1 MQKDI
6 IKFNYNNGIVFK
18 FKNTRVA
25 VGTLSDHEDYIIE
38 FKTLS
43 NDPSK
48 RALHK
53 VLKDKIV
60 ITGLKISP
68 EAAFSLM
75 VGLQELLIKD
85 NHITLQ

>member
-1 MQKDI
+1 MKKI
-6 IKFNYNNGIVFK
+6 TKITYNGGNVFK

-43 NDPSK
+43 NDPSR

-53 VLKDKIV
+53 VEKDKIV

-85 NHITLQ
+85 NHITPE

>member
-1 MQKDI
+1 MAAM
-6 IKFNYNNGIVFK
+6 Y
-18 FKNTRVA
+18 
-25 VGTLSDHEDYIIE
+25 
-38 FKTLS
+38 
-43 NDPSK
+43 SK

-53 VLKDKIV
+53 VTKDKIV

-85 NHITLQ
+85 NHITPE

>member
-1 MQKDI
+1 MKKI
-6 IKFNYNNGIVFK
+6 TKITYNGGNVFK

-25 VGTLSDHEDYIIE
+25 VGTLPDHEDYIIE

-43 NDPSK
+43 NDLSK

-53 VLKDKIV
+53 VIKDKIV
-60 ITGLKISP
+60 ITGLRISP

-85 NHITLQ
+85 NHITPE